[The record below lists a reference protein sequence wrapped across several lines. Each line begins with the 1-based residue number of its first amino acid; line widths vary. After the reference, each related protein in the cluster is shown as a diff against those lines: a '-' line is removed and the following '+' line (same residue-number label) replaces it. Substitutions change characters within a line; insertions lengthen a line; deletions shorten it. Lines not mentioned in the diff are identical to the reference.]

1 MAPATSLRKS
11 SEATTTAASSFD
23 DFCRK
28 HQLSTR
34 SLARITGLSSGSAH
48 RLRAGIAPAD
58 FIINQRAQ
66 IEAGLRAF
74 LAQRKLSSEGV
85 AQELAALFLEDTAM
99 PATTRIR
106 LMPSA
111 CKFFGLKRD
120 PFYLDPRTEQEYFST
135 AELADISEQ
144 IEDAV
149 LNHGF
154 IAVTGE
160 IGSGKTALKQR
171 LLARLDD
178 TQDTMRVIWPEFQ
191 DMEEIRVGNIVSFI
205 LTEFDQK
212 PRLDKLQRARQ
223 LRQLLADLH
232 TQDLSVAL
240 AFDEAHRLSDRVL
253 SALKN
258 FWEMGAARKGGYTRY
273 LGIVLFGQPQFE
285 GRLREFKFSEIAQR
299 LEIVRMPAMAKRAA
313 DYVAHR
319 IRLVGGDPAAIF
331 DEQALEELVRTAST
345 PLALG
350 NRVNEALMRAFELK
364 EKRYECGMLETDSS
378 EPKIRA
384 MRRR

>member
-1 MAPATSLRKS
+1 MAPATSRQKAP
-11 SEATTTAASSFD
+11 EHCPIGASSFD
-23 DFCRK
+23 DFCIRHK
-28 HQLSTR
+28 LSIR
-34 SLARITGLSSGSAH
+34 SFASIIGLSPTSAH
-48 RLRAGIAPAD
+48 RLLKGEAPAD
-58 FIINQRAQ
+58 FITKHRAQ
-66 IEAGLRAF
+66 IESGLRSF
-74 LAQRKLSSEGV
+74 LAGRKLSSEGV
-85 AQELAALFLEDTAM
+85 AQELARLFTLEDAM
-99 PATTRIR
+99 PGITRVR
-106 LMPSA
+106 LTPSA

-120 PFYLDPRTEQEYFST
+120 PFYLDPRTDQEYFTT
-135 AELADISEQ
+135 AELDTISDQ
-144 IEDAV
+144 IEDAI

-154 IAVTGE
+154 LAVTGE

-171 LLARLDD
+171 ILARLDD
-178 TQDTMRVIWPEFQ
+178 TQEMRVIWPEFQ

-232 TQDLSVAL
+232 TQEISVAL

-285 GRLREFKFSEIAQR
+285 GRLREFRFSEIAQR
-299 LEIVRMPAMAKRAA
+299 LEIVRMPPMQKRAA

-319 IRLVGGDPAAIF
+319 IRLVGGDPATLFAA
-331 DEQALEELVRTAST
+331 QALNELIRTAST

-364 EKRYECGMLETDSS
+364 EQRYEIGMLETDPS
-378 EPKIRA
+378 EPKIQA
-384 MRRR
+384 MRRRG